1 VKELAAGIWRWTA
14 RHPEWHPPTDFGA
27 EVASYLVHHAGAT
40 VLVDPLIEDLA
51 ALDGL
56 IVGDVVVAITIPYHV
71 RSAVAAVDRWGGV
84 VLGHPAL
91 RKRLPDAVR
100 FQEAVPGEAL
110 PGGVRAHDIKRT
122 NERPLELPGVRALA
136 LGDRIV
142 GTDDGLRFWMQRAAT
157 DERRRWYR
165 DVAVPLLE
173 PLTQLDVERV
183 LVTHGP
189 PVLRDGRRALAD
201 ALAAEPW
208 YHRPS

>member
-1 VKELAAGIWRWTA
+1 VKQLADGIWRWTA
-14 RHPEWHPPTDFGA
+14 RHPDWHPATEWGA
-27 EVASYLVHHAGAT
+27 TVASFLVHHQGAT
-40 VLVDPLIEDLA
+40 VLIDPLVEDFAALDPLID
-51 ALDGL
+51 
-56 IVGDVVVAITIPYHV
+56 GDVVAAITIPYHV
-71 RSAVAAVDRWGGV
+71 RSAAEAVARWGGV

-91 RKRLPDAVR
+91 RTRLPDRTPFA
-100 FQEAVPGEAL
+100 EAVPGEEL

-142 GTDDGLRFWMQRAAT
+142 GTDAGLRFWMQRQVT

-165 DVAVPLLE
+165 TVAVPLLL
-173 PLTQLDVERV
+173 PLAQLDVERV

-189 PVLRDGRRALAD
+189 PVMRDGRQALAD

-208 YHRPS
+208 YHRSS